1 MQYLVAF
8 LLTVGSALAIEELPD
23 SKHLEPALQPTN
35 ATASLGKPGN
45 TTKKED
51 PRLVNVPFTE
61 CKRHEVFTLTKGC
74 VNRKT
79 YMQDVIFKTWNDK
92 SMERVRL
99 GNDSG
104 EIQCAINELHT
115 IFGCEPMGK
124 KLRDSAAP
132 RAAVLPNYLH
142 GSKIYNSKEAIP
154 QTDDSEPIL
163 NGNTGTNPSRARD
176 RLPSEKVLGRNL
188 PVKEPEST
196 AGAPGAGNATQG
208 GSTNATGTP
217 DEEVNE
223 ILQKVIGHNRKRKYS
238 FLPGRLLNTYRKCR
252 PYEVLGMG
260 RRCIRK
266 KGKVGFNKHR
276 NHVYGIKKRHR
287 KPASSPSKSKH
298 GKSSAPSIS
307 DYL

>member
-1 MQYLVAF
+1 MQYLLAF

-23 SKHLEPALQPTN
+23 PKHPEPPLQPTK
-35 ATASLGKPGN
+35 ATASLGKAEN

-61 CKRHEVFTLTKGC
+61 CKPYEVFSLTKGC
-74 VNRKT
+74 VNRKP
-79 YMQDVIFKTWNDK
+79 YMKDIIFKTWSSK
-92 SMERVRL
+92 SVERVML

-104 EIQCAINELHT
+104 EVQCAINELHT

-132 RAAVLPNYLH
+132 RAAVLPNYLY

-154 QTDDSEPIL
+154 QTDDSEPIS
-163 NGNTGTNPSRARD
+163 NGNTGTNPSRARP
-176 RLPSEKVLGRNL
+176 PSEKVLGRNL
-188 PVKEPEST
+188 PLDKPEST
-196 AGAPGAGNATQG
+196 AGAAGAGNATQG
-208 GSTNATGTP
+208 GSTNATATP
-217 DEEVNE
+217 DEVNE

-252 PYEVLGMG
+252 PYEVLGKG

-266 KGKVGFNKHR
+266 KGKVGFYTHR
-276 NHVYGIKKRHR
+276 SHVYGIQKRHR
-287 KPASSPSKSKH
+287 HPAIYKSKNSKS
-298 GKSSAPSIS
+298 
-307 DYL
+307 